1 VSTVR
6 FIVTRPEEEG
16 RALAARLAAAGHE
29 MVLAPL
35 LAIAGRAAAIPQ
47 HDYQAVLLT
56 SANGARA
63 LARHPDRQRL
73 EGVAVHAVGPASAA
87 AMREAGW
94 RRVGQAGG
102 DVTALIEQVRRD
114 LDPAS
119 GPLLYVSGETVSGD
133 LEGTLRAAGFAVDR
147 VVLYAAEPVAT
158 LPEAAATALVER
170 GADGVLLYSPRTA
183 QIWVRLATAAG
194 LDAAAAKL
202 RHLCLSQAV
211 AARVGAAFPEAPVA
225 VAERPDEEAMLALAL
240 AMASE
245 ER

>member
-1 VSTVR
+1 VR
-6 FIVTRPEEEG
+6 FIVTRPEEEA
-16 RALAARLAAAGHE
+16 RAVAARLEAAGRE
-29 MVLAPL
+29 VVLAPL
-35 LAIAGRAAAIPQ
+35 LAIAGRAAVIPQ
-47 HDYQAVLLT
+47 HDYQAVLVT

-102 DVTALIEQVRRD
+102 DVKALIEQVRRD

-119 GPLLYVSGETVSGD
+119 GPLLYVSGDTVAGD
-133 LEGTLRAAGFAVDR
+133 LEGTLRAAGFAVER
-147 VVLYAAEPVAT
+147 VVLYAAEPAT
-158 LPEAAATALVER
+158 ALPEAAARALVEQR
-170 GADGVLLYSPRTA
+170 TDGVLLYSPRTA
-183 QIWVRLATAAG
+183 AVWVGLVAAAG
-194 LDAAAAKL
+194 LGAAAARL

-225 VAERPDEEAMLALAL
+225 VAERPDEEAMVALAL
-240 AMASE
+240 AVASG